1 MNRKTKG
8 SEDRRRILPSALS
21 EEKYRILVSN
31 DDGIESPGIRALAT
45 ALEEVAEV
53 WVVAPD
59 REKSA
64 VSHALSMNRPLRVKK
79 MKALGLRWYAVNG
92 TPTDC
97 VLLGVK
103 KILPAPPQ
111 LIISGINQGEN
122 LGDDITYSG
131 TVSAAIEATI
141 LGIPAFAV
149 SLVARRNFD
158 FTHAA
163 SFAKGLARNIL
174 EFGLPRHTF
183 LNVNVPSGKT
193 PPRSYRITRM
203 GKRVYGDSVQER
215 RDCRGR
221 KIYIIG
227 GNDPGCVESKNSDF
241 EAIAQNCISI
251 TPLHLDW
258 TNYAAF
264 GSLLKRKF
272 SFGLGHE

>member
-1 MNRKTKG
+1 MNRKAK
-8 SEDRRRILPSALS
+8 SAENRLGFIPPRHS
-21 EEKYRILVSN
+21 KEKSRVLVSN
-31 DDGIESPGIRALAT
+31 DDGIESPGIRALAN
-45 ALEEVAEV
+45 ALEEIAEV

-59 REKSA
+59 REQSA
-64 VSHALSMNRPLRVKK
+64 VSHALTMNRPLRVKK
-79 MKALGLRWYAVNG
+79 MVALGLRWYAVNG

-103 KILPAPPQ
+103 KILPDPPH
-111 LIISGINQGEN
+111 LIISGINKGEN

-149 SLVARRNFD
+149 SLVARKNFN
-158 FTHAA
+158 FIHAA
-163 SFAKGLARNIL
+163 SFAKSLAQNIL

-183 LNVNVPSGKT
+183 LNVNVPSGRI

-215 RDCRGR
+215 RDSRGR

-227 GNDPGCVESKNSDF
+227 GNEPGYVESENSDF
-241 EAIAQNCISI
+241 EAIAQNCISV

-264 GSLLKRKF
+264 GSLLKRKI
-272 SFGLGHE
+272 SFNPRHE